1 MIVMMFISTSTAA
14 MSYRQ
19 LEDFINKWTLELEE
33 QEAIFLEQATQVN
46 AWDRLLIDNGNKV
59 CDIVDIEPVLKC
71 AWISPSDLL
80 TSPVLLAGAEFRSGN
95 GVGPILTALEPTRG
109 ETVLRR

>member
-1 MIVMMFISTSTAA
+1 MMLMLLLLLMMMMMSVSPTSVAS

-46 AWDRLLIDNGNKV
+46 AWDRLLIDNGDKV
-59 CDIVDIEPVLKC
+59 CLPVYYFFQYLMPIFWLKEC
-71 AWISPSDLL
+71 RKQS
-80 TSPVLLAGAEFRSGN
+80 
-95 GVGPILTALEPTRG
+95 RG
-109 ETVLRR
+109 QITCER

>member
-1 MIVMMFISTSTAA
+1 MMVMVMFVSTSTAA

-46 AWDRLLIDNGNKV
+46 AWDRLLIDNGDKV
-59 CDIVDIEPVLKC
+59 CAAVSHAVIFLDVL
-71 AWISPSDLL
+71 
-80 TSPVLLAGAEFRSGN
+80 E
-95 GVGPILTALEPTRG
+95 
-109 ETVLRR
+109 

>member
-1 MIVMMFISTSTAA
+1 MTSVITEVVVLMVVMIINLMTILVLVVSTSTAA

-46 AWDRLLIDNGNKV
+46 AWDRLLIDNGDKV
-59 CDIVDIEPVLKC
+59 
-71 AWISPSDLL
+71 
-80 TSPVLLAGAEFRSGN
+80 
-95 GVGPILTALEPTRG
+95 GV
-109 ETVLRR
+109 

>member
-1 MIVMMFISTSTAA
+1 MVLVLMVMVINLLMIIILVVSTSTAA

-46 AWDRLLIDNGNKV
+46 AWDRLLIDNGDKV
-59 CDIVDIEPVLKC
+59 GAAIYNAVILGLQK
-71 AWISPSDLL
+71 L
-80 TSPVLLAGAEFRSGN
+80 TIN
-95 GVGPILTALEPTRG
+95 
-109 ETVLRR
+109 